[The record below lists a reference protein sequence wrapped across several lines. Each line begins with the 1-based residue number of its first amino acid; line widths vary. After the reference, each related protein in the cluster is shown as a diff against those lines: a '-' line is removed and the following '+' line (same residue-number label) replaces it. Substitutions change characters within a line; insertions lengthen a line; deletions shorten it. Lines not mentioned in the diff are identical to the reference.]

1 MSKNKKKKKSTTQY
15 KSSGF
20 LIPAIAVLEAIVL
33 VVVASFAW
41 YYYSSEKTLSSA
53 VITVNADSGLEID
66 FKDADN
72 KNFIDLWDQIDGDF
86 MFEPATS
93 VDGRNIYFP
102 TSGTFG
108 EYENTNNMVFREGT
122 ANDVNS
128 KYLSVD
134 FKLTNTSSGDMDV
147 YLSDRSRFTL
157 LGDNNTKQ
165 NGKALRLAFYNNDGN
180 TGKVDSTFTE
190 RHASILDNSAE
201 SGSSTTSSD
210 SYTVYF
216 NKNYNNWSNSIRAYV
231 YDDAVDDATTYYYN
245 YTDSNGVSQSVAY
258 PKTGWRDVTI
268 NGKIY
273 TGSALSES
281 DGGDGYFKA
290 WPGEDCTPISQDL
303 YAYTFSNPFKT
314 QEVTL
319 TDTDGRNVTI
329 TVTSNRLRKYTR
341 VIFNDTSGHQVPSSG
356 SPGYVMNSYTP
367 ASGGDAEVFVDRN
380 NHMYTCDSSTAS
392 TEISLITVYFL
403 KPDDWGTPNCRP
415 SVGGNSGFYNGGSG
429 TNMTY
434 VATGI
439 YSYTFPNVTSAGTMT
454 YLFFKDSTNGSN
466 ESLVQANIIDG
477 ALYYFPD
484 PDATASVTSKKV
496 YTTSYGKSNIY
507 FYNTVGWTT
516 PYAYVNA
523 FADEVGTYTY
533 SIQMIELSDKLYYC
547 EVPDIF
553 LKDIMATRT
562 DAMDDATPTPTTI
575 GGSSLPDNCQV
586 YFGNASSSPSQRTAL
601 AEANSNYVY
610 VPGGSSSPYSLE
622 ANNQAVT
629 ADSYAVIA
637 PGVSAGFQRLA
648 NPVET
653 IETSSGAVDSILP
666 AFASSFDDYIM
677 GSNNPIFTIG
687 AGKTVN
693 MSMIIWL
700 EGTDKHCT
708 AANYAANNIELYL
721 EFSTEVTADASS
733 SYYTYQFIDA
743 TEETWTSDTITK
755 GSGSGA
761 ITVDPVIQLYDVS
774 NDRGYLMKAKSYTY
788 NKYGKSKV
796 SVWQCIAPKS
806 LTDTRSQHVIEFRR
820 VNPYNEEEIW
830 NCWQAGNLP
839 DYRGYALSGGT
850 VTFTAFADGSPLSA
864 TDMSTGNSV
873 SVPAYS
879 CGGLWGNHDTCIL
892 YFYDG
897 RRTNQR
903 DIPISPMNGKQTNLF
918 LNYTYTYGEGK
929 SAQIEYKASN
939 DGGSNFF
946 TFVVPTGI
954 FEQHCAAT
962 FKNYYWKS
970 GESAYE
976 AGDAVLRQSFSAGGA
991 QGQFY
996 ELNCEY
1002 DGTDASYWGS
1012 DVIYLTGPDTLSV
1025 SYSCRGVGHSGSSHD
1040 DCEMRITYYKKQVS
1054 GNNVSYTNQ
1063 CTKYLYDDIQNYN
1076 SSLYNYQTSGYRFV
1090 SVVPC
1095 NAEYNGYEILRFS
1108 DLDENG
1114 QMDLPEYED
1123 DIVTDN
1129 RDLTR
1134 DVYCDDT
1141 ITHPGDEWDGVN
1153 TVASD
1158 NRICNL
1164 EYDWKIIYSGTHS
1177 SLNSAKATCF
1187 CTYTHNGSTRTD
1199 TQVDSGT
1206 DPEDDLYINGKRVYC
1221 QYVPSNSTKMYFRYS
1236 VNNNYKYTTDVLG
1249 SSNIHDCFVYY
1260 PTGAYSGQNLVLGT
1274 QDLHDYNWFETFI
1287 HTYNSTVSASYADKW
1302 PKYTATSEAPD
1313 IGG

>member
-53 VITVNADSGLEID
+53 IVTVNADSGLEID

-108 EYENTNNMVFREGT
+108 EYESTNKMVFREGT

-134 FKLTNTSSGDMDV
+134 FRLTNTSGGDMDV
-147 YLSDRSRFTL
+147 YMSDKSRFTL
-157 LGDNNTKQ
+157 LGDDNTKQ

-180 TGKVDSTFTE
+180 TGKVDSTFTQ
-190 RHASILDNSAE
+190 RHASILDNSSE
-201 SGSSTTSSD
+201 SSSSTTSSD

-216 NKNYNNWSNSIRAYV
+216 NKNYNNWNNSIRAYV
-231 YDDAVDDATTYYYN
+231 YDDSVDNADTYYYN
-245 YTDSNGVSQSVAY
+245 YVDSEGVKRSVEY
-258 PKTGWRDVTI
+258 PQAGWQNITI
-268 NGKIY
+268 NGKTY
-273 TGSALSES
+273 NGTSLSTGSGT
-281 DGGDGYFKA
+281 DKYFKA
-290 WPGEDCTPISQDL
+290 WPGEDCTPISGEL
-303 YAYTFSNPFKT
+303 YAYTFSNPFKS

-319 TDTDGRNVTI
+319 TDTDGRTMKI

-356 SPGYVMNSYTP
+356 SAGYVMNKYVAAAGEDP
-367 ASGGDAEVFVDRN
+367 EVFVDCN
-380 NHMYTCDSSTAS
+380 NHMYTCNASTAS
-392 TEISLITVYFL
+392 EEISLITVYFL

-415 SVGGNSGFYNGGSG
+415 SVTGNSGFYNGGSG

-434 VATGI
+434 VTTGI
-439 YSYTFPNVTSAGTMT
+439 YSYTFPNKTSEGTMT
-454 YLFFKDSTNGSN
+454 RLFFKDSANGSH
-466 ESLVQANIIDG
+466 ESLVQDNIVDG

-484 PDATASVTSKKV
+484 PDATGYVTTKKV
-496 YTTSYGKSNIY
+496 YTTNYGKSNIY
-507 FYNTVGWTT
+507 FYNTVGWST

-523 FADEVGTYTY
+523 FADVVGTYTY

-562 DAMDDATPTPTTI
+562 DAMDDASPTPTTI
-575 GGSSLPDNCQV
+575 GGSSLPDNCQI

-622 ANNQAVT
+622 ADNQAVT

-648 NPVET
+648 NPVES
-653 IETSSGAVDSILP
+653 IRPASGEVKSILP

-700 EGTDKHCT
+700 EGTDPHCT

-721 EFSTEVTADASS
+721 EFSTEVIADASS
-733 SYYTYQFIDA
+733 SFYTYQFIDA

-755 GSGSGA
+755 GSGAGA
-761 ITVDPVIQLYDVS
+761 ITVNPVIQMYDVS

-806 LTDTRSQHVIEFRR
+806 LTDTRSPHVIEFRR

-839 DYRGYALSGGT
+839 DYRGYALNGVT

-864 TDMSTGNSV
+864 TDMTTGNTV
-873 SVPAYS
+873 SVPTYS
-879 CGGLWGNHDTCIL
+879 CGGLWGNHDTRIL

-897 RRTNQR
+897 RKTNDR
-903 DIPISPMNGKQTNLF
+903 DIGTSPLSGKQTHLF

-929 SAQIEYKASN
+929 SVQIEYKASN
-939 DGGSNFF
+939 DYRSNFF

-954 FEQHCAAT
+954 FDQHCAAT

-970 GESAYE
+970 GESAYQ

-996 ELNCEY
+996 ELNCQY

-1012 DVIYLTGPDTLSV
+1012 DVIYVSGDPDLSV
-1025 SYSCRGVGHSGSSHD
+1025 NYSCRGIGHNTSTSHD
-1040 DCEMRITYYKKQVS
+1040 DCEMQIVYYKKVGS
-1054 GNNVSYTNQ
+1054 SYQTP
-1063 CTKYLYDDIQNYN
+1063 CTKYLYDDRQSSDN
-1076 SSLYNYQTSGYRFV
+1076 SLYNYQASGYRYV

-1095 NAEYNGYEILRFS
+1095 DAEYNGYKVVRLS
-1108 DLDENG
+1108 DINNNG
-1114 QMDLPEYED
+1114 NMNDSV
-1123 DIVTDN
+1123 DI
-1129 RDLTR
+1129 TR
-1134 DVYCDDT
+1134 VAYCDAS
-1141 ITHPGDEWDGVN
+1141 ITHSEAEWSGINYVVGN
-1153 TVASD
+1153 K
-1158 NRICNL
+1158 RICNL
-1164 EYDWKIIYSGTHS
+1164 EYDWKLIYTDGGSWGNDYSIPECYCTFTEDGVTLEDEIVLSEGYAEDFEIDGT
-1177 SLNSAKATCF
+1177 
-1187 CTYTHNGSTRTD
+1187 
-1199 TQVDSGT
+1199 
-1206 DPEDDLYINGKRVYC
+1206 EVYKH
-1221 QYVPSNSTKMYFRYS
+1221 YVPSNSSKMYFLYVWGNYEES
-1236 VNNNYKYTTDVLG
+1236 VTVSG
-1249 SSNIHDCFVYY
+1249 ASNIKDCNSYF
-1260 PTGAYSGQNLVLGT
+1260 PNGWSGNKVSLGRWNHSQRNVLPE
-1274 QDLHDYNWFETFI
+1274 YNDNIVTEI
-1287 HTYNSTVSASYADKW
+1287 HTYCATVAAASVDKW
-1302 PKYTATSEAPD
+1302 PKYTAIATAPD
-1313 IGG
+1313 VGS